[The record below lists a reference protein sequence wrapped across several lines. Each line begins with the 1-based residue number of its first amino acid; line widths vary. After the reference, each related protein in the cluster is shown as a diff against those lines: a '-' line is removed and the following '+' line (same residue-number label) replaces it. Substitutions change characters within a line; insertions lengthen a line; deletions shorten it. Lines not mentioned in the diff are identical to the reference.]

1 MSTTLDVSVIL
12 ITHNERHNLE
22 ACLASVR
29 FCKEIIVV
37 DHASTDGTPALA
49 RQLGCTV
56 IETPDWPGFGVQ
68 KQRAL
73 AAATCAWVLSVDA
86 DERVSPQL
94 QEAIERVVS
103 GAGAETA
110 HEVTNDA
117 AHDAARNAAQNA
129 ACGYAINRQSYF
141 LGHPMRYGGWSPDW
155 IVRLFRRERARF
167 DGALVHESIQ
177 VDGRVERL
185 NGTLLHYSYP
195 TMDDVLRKQM
205 TYALLGAS
213 KKASSGASYG
223 LLAAAVAS
231 LVVFV
236 RVLIFKAGFLDG
248 RFGWLAAFAR
258 AQETFWKY
266 AATGFV
272 RGSGLAPGSANSPDR
287 RI

>member
-1 MSTTLDVSVIL
+1 MSATLDVSVIL

-73 AAATCAWVLSVDA
+73 AAATGTWVLSVDA

-94 QEAIERVVS
+94 QEAIERVVL

-110 HEVTNDA
+110 HGVTN
-117 AHDAARNAAQNA
+117 HAAQNA

-141 LGHPMRYGGWSPDW
+141 LGHPMRFGGWSPDW
-155 IVRLFRRERARF
+155 IVRLFRRERAHV
-167 DGALVHESIQ
+167 DGAVVHESIQ
-177 VDGRVERL
+177 VDGPVEKIQ
-185 NGTLLHYSYP
+185 GTLLHYSYP
-195 TMDDVLRKQM
+195 SIDDVLRKQM

-223 LLAAAVAS
+223 LFAATVAS

-266 AATGFV
+266 AATGFL
-272 RGSGLAPGSANSPDR
+272 RAGGSAPGSVNSPDR